1 MPIKHL
7 FGRGIGFNPN
17 TISYIPTKGYGRAE
31 ALDHSHQ
38 QTYIGGGGQDGTMV
52 DHVQVSGWLL
62 PFLVKFMDVLR
73 GG

>member
-7 FGRGIGFNPN
+7 FGRGIGFHPA

-31 ALDHSHQ
+31 ALDHAHQ

-52 DHVQVSGWLL
+52 DHVQVSTW
-62 PFLVKFMDVLR
+62 FMPILAKVVELLR
-73 GG
+73 G